1 MKKLLLGLLISLGVF
16 VALPGVTSA
25 EAAKTHVDGV
35 VSDANGVVKHA
46 KVTVTC
52 GSKTK
57 KDNTNNGGYYHV
69 KFNQSDCPVGSTV
82 TITAKKGDKTATAAA
97 SVNGA
102 ATTVNLKLGS
112 AVTAVPEMGTYAGLA
127 AVAAV
132 GGSIVMVRRK
142 QQQANN
148 L

>member
-1 MKKLLLGLLISLGVF
+1 MKKLLLGIVIGLGVF
-16 VALPGVTSA
+16 AALPGVTSA

-35 VSDANGVVKHA
+35 VSDSSGVVKNA

-57 KDNTNNGGYYHV
+57 KDNTNNGGYFHV

-82 TITAKKGDKTATAAA
+82 TVSAKKGDKTGTAAA
-97 SVNGA
+97 TINGSATHVNIKIGE
-102 ATTVNLKLGS
+102 

-132 GGSIVMVRRK
+132 GGSLVMIRRK
-142 QQQANN
+142 QQASN

>member
-82 TITAKKGDKTATAAA
+82 TVTATKKGKSGTT
-97 SVNGA
+97 SGTVNGS
-102 ATTVNLKLGS
+102 TLKLNLNIS
-112 AVTAVPEMGTYAGLA
+112 SVQVPEMGTYAAMG
-127 AVAAV
+127 AVAAA
-132 GGSIVMVRRK
+132 GGSYFFIRRRK
-142 QQQANN
+142 LQQQI
-148 L
+148 

>member
-1 MKKLLLGLLISLGVF
+1 MKKLLLGILIGLGVF

-25 EAAKTHVDGV
+25 AAAKTHVDGV
-35 VSDANGVVKHA
+35 VSDSAGVVKHA

-57 KDNTNNGGYYHV
+57 KDTTNNGGYYHV

-82 TITAKKGDKTATAAA
+82 TISVKKGDKVGTAAKA
-97 SVNGA
+97 ITG
-102 ATTVNLKLGS
+102 ATTSVDITLGS
-112 AVTAVPEMGTYAGLA
+112 TTAVPEMGTYAGLA
-127 AVAAV
+127 AVAVA
-132 GGSIVMVRRK
+132 GGSMVMIRRK
-142 QQQANN
+142 QLAST